1 MSVDDLSTAGNQH
14 GVPGDPFCLRPVA
27 TGIALWWCDLAP
39 PDETAVR
46 LLEGL
51 SAAEH
56 ERAAR
61 FGTDALRRRWMI
73 GRGTLRQL
81 LGRTLGVA
89 PDSVVLRRGTRG
101 RPQLADAS
109 LRVDFNVSHTRG
121 VALIAIAR
129 GLPPATRIGIDIE
142 HSDRGVGADRLAAK
156 FLTSRERAT
165 IEPLD
170 AAARRHR
177 FLHHWTCKEAMSKA
191 TGDGLAAPFGRL
203 DIDIDGGPRLVAG
216 PPPYDPPAWTLHAV
230 ETPEGYLA
238 TLAIWNGETGL
249 RTDATSESV

>member
-1 MSVDDLSTAGNQH
+1 VSADDLGTAENQRRT
-14 GVPGDPFCLRPVA
+14 PGDPFPLRPVA
-27 TGIALWWCDLAP
+27 PGIALWWCDLAP
-39 PDETAVR
+39 PDETAAR

-89 PDSVVLRRGTRG
+89 PDTVVLRRGTHG

-109 LRVDFNVSHTRG
+109 LRLDFNVSHTCG

-129 GLPPATRIGIDIE
+129 GLAPTTRIGIDIE
-142 HSDRGVGADRLAAK
+142 HADRGAGADRLAAK

-170 AAARRHR
+170 ADARRQR
-177 FLHHWTCKEAMSKA
+177 FLQYWTCKEAMSKA

-203 DIDIDGGPRLVAG
+203 DIDVGDGLRLVAG

-230 ETPEGYLA
+230 EAPEGYLA
-238 TLAIWNGETGL
+238 TLAIWNGESGP
-249 RTDATSESV
+249 RADAATESV